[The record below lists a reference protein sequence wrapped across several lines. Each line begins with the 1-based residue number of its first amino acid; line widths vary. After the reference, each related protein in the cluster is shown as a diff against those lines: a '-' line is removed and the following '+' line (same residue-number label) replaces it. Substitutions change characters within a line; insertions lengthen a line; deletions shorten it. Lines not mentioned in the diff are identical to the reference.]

1 MPSSIPGMTRVYSEA
16 TRKLRLTI
24 RLQQKKAVERKTSD
38 KEEVCVRVGPIVA
51 KATKTMITA
60 AITKRP
66 VRACRQV
73 TKSLADVEHSAD
85 EDDEKDNIL
94 PIRITPI
101 IQTIL
106 PTPIQTIILPTSREA
121 ARLLISMRNR
131 ALFDE
136 EVRLLLSLGA

>member
-101 IQTIL
+101 
-106 PTPIQTIILPTSREA
+106 QTIILPTSREA

>member
-1 MPSSIPGMTRVYSEA
+1 MTRVYSEA

-24 RLQQKKAVERKTSD
+24 RLQQKRKTSD
-38 KEEVCVRVGPIVA
+38 KEEVCVRVGPIVS
-51 KATKTMITA
+51 KTTKTMTTA
-60 AITKRP
+60 TISKRP

-73 TKSLADVEHSAD
+73 TKSLADVEHSAG
-85 EDDEKDNIL
+85 EDDEDNIL
-94 PIRITPI
+94 PIRTTP
-101 IQTIL
+101 IL
-106 PTPIQTIILPTSREA
+106 PTFDEA

>member
-24 RLQQKKAVERKTSD
+24 RLQQKRKTSD

-51 KATKTMITA
+51 KTTKVMITA

-94 PIRITPI
+94 PIRTAPI

-106 PTPIQTIILPTSREA
+106 PTFHEA